1 MSICCCIRVHAII
14 IFYFLTTASCHKP
27 ASTKTHIVIQLTCVV
42 LEMQRGGSP
51 PHPRWLMYPIRKT
64 RHGGGSGTPGDSP
77 APTLA
82 QGLPHLG
89 THQPYHVLQVHPTWG
104 LTHSTM
110 GPRSA
115 PRWGTHQRIP
125 STSRSAEDPKGHM
138 VPSTCNI
145 LTLAATMSHT

>member
-1 MSICCCIRVHAII
+1 MLCYDIN
-14 IFYFLTTASCHKP
+14 LTGYWGQDYSLGAGFPLVS
-27 ASTKTHIVIQLTCVV
+27 SSVV
-42 LEMQRGGSP
+42 
-51 PHPRWLMYPIRKT
+51 LMYPIRKT
-64 RHGGGSGTPGDSP
+64 EDGGGSGTPGDSP

-138 VPSTCNI
+138 VPSTCNM
-145 LTLAATMSHT
+145 LTLTATMSHT